1 VSGTVPAKPV
11 GMKPPIAEIELLI
24 RCPAAEAYRAFVEP
38 EMLTQFWLAKASQPL
53 APNTRVRWEFLVP
66 GAAATLQ
73 VRSMSENHHI
83 ATAWDDDTTIDF
95 TFNQLEPELTLVRI
109 TQAGFSG
116 SPDEVVAKALDA
128 TQGFT
133 LVLCELKAR
142 LEQNLSL
149 NAVRDKARS
158 IEQAKARRS

>member
-1 VSGTVPAKPV
+1 
-11 GMKPPIAEIELLI
+11 MKPPIAKIELLI
-24 RCPAAEAYRAFVEP
+24 RRPAAEAYRAFVEP

-53 APNTRVRWEFLVP
+53 APNTRVHWEFLVA
-66 GAAATLQ
+66 GAAATLE
-73 VRSMSENHHI
+73 VRSLTQDRQI
-83 ATAWDDDTTIDF
+83 TTAWDDDTTIDF
-95 TFNQLEPELTLVRI
+95 SFSELEPELTLVRV

-133 LVLCELKAR
+133 LVLCELKAL
-142 LEQNLSL
+142 LEQNISL

-158 IEQAKARRS
+158 IEQAKTQRG

>member
-1 VSGTVPAKPV
+1 M
-11 GMKPPIAEIELLI
+11 GMTSPIAKIELLI
-24 RCPAAEAYRAFVEP
+24 RRPAAEAYRAFIEP

-53 APNTRVRWEFLVP
+53 APNARVRWEFLVP
-66 GAAATLQ
+66 GAAATID
-73 VRSMSENHHI
+73 VRSMTENQQI
-83 ATAWDDDTTIDF
+83 VTAWDDDTTIDF
-95 TFNQLEPELTLVRI
+95 TFTAIEPELTSVRV

-133 LVLCELKAR
+133 LVLCELKAL
-142 LEQNLSL
+142 LEQKLTL

>member
-1 VSGTVPAKPV
+1 M
-11 GMKPPIAEIELLI
+11 GMTSPIAKIELLI
-24 RCPAAEAYRAFVEP
+24 RRPAAEAYRAFIEP

-53 APNTRVRWEFLVP
+53 APNARVRWEFLVP
-66 GAAATLQ
+66 GAAATID
-73 VRSMSENHHI
+73 VRSMTENQQI
-83 ATAWDDDTTIDF
+83 VTAWDDDTTIDF
-95 TFNQLEPELTLVRI
+95 TFTAIEPELTSVRV
-109 TQAGFSG
+109 TQMGFSG

-133 LVLCELKAR
+133 LVLCELKAL
-142 LEQNLSL
+142 LEQKLTL

>member
-1 VSGTVPAKPV
+1 
-11 GMKPPIAEIELLI
+11 MKPPIAKIELLI
-24 RCPAAEAYRAFVEP
+24 RRPAADAYRAFIEP

-53 APNTRVRWEFLVP
+53 APNAQVRWEFLVA

-73 VRSMSENHHI
+73 VRSIVENKHI

-95 TFNQLEPELTLVRI
+95 SFSELEPELTLVSV

-116 SPDEVVAKALDA
+116 SPDEAVAKALDA

-133 LVLCELKAR
+133 LVLCELKAL

-158 IEQAKARRS
+158 IEQAKTRRG

>member
-1 VSGTVPAKPV
+1 
-11 GMKPPIAEIELLI
+11 MKPPIAKIELLI
-24 RCPAAEAYRAFVEP
+24 RCPAAAAYRAFVEP
-38 EMLTQFWLAKASQPL
+38 GMLTQFWLARASQPL
-53 APNTRVRWEFLVP
+53 VPQSKVHWEFLVA
-66 GAAATLQ
+66 GAAATLE
-73 VRSMSENHHI
+73 VRSMTQNQHI

-95 TFNQLEPELTLVRI
+95 SFSQLEPELTLVRV

-133 LVLCELKAR
+133 LVLCELKA
-142 LEQNLSL
+142 LFEQNVSL

-158 IEQAKARRS
+158 IEQARSARS